1 MKEFKTIA
9 EQIHILETRGMRIG
23 EEASTILLR
32 ENHYSIVNGYK
43 DVETLL
49 VKYSDELHMVTMQKP
64 QKATGAVACFDGHNA
79 FLALT

>member
-9 EQIHILETRGMRIG
+9 EQIRILETKGMRIG

-32 ENHYSIVNGYK
+32 ENYYSIVNGYK

-49 VKYSDELHMVTMQKP
+49 VKYSDELHMITMQNLRK
-64 QKATGAVACFDGHNA
+64 Q
-79 FLALT
+79 LAL